1 MLHATWLPDECPGV
15 LALDRLHHDLYDT
28 LHKLSSACDH
38 EFGNGYCALVR
49 QVEQAFQKE
58 ERWME
63 EMDFQSLK
71 VHREQ
76 HARVLGALHNV
87 NFLVMNG
94 ELGVGREVVQ
104 ELLPQWLAFHI
115 STMDATLARSMQ
127 TMSARTSGLS
137 APGATAGEKLAGEKL
152 ESH

>member
-1 MLHATWLPDECPGV
+1 MLHTTWPPDECSGV
-15 LALDRLHHDLYDT
+15 PALDRLHHDLYDT

-38 EFGNGYCALVR
+38 EFGNGYGALVQ
-49 QVEQAFQKE
+49 QVEQTFQKE

-87 NFLVMNG
+87 NCRVMNG
-94 ELGVGREVVQ
+94 ELEVGREVVT

-115 STMDATLARSMQ
+115 STMDATLAHSMQ
-127 TMSARTSGLS
+127 TMSAQTSGLPVPS
-137 APGATAGEKLAGEKL
+137 ATTGEKL